1 MRVGILGVGGT
12 FMAGIAVLARA
23 LGHEV
28 WGMDANIYP
37 PMSDQL
43 TALGIRY
50 HEGYD
55 AAALPKDLDQVV
67 IGNALSRG
75 QPVVEA
81 VLNQRLPYFS
91 GPEWLAQQLLRDR
104 WVLAVSGTHGKTTTS
119 SMLAWILTYAG
130 LNPGFLIGGI
140 PGNFETSAELGASP
154 FFVIEA
160 DEYDTAFFDK
170 RSKFLHY
177 RPSTLIINN
186 VEFDHADIFASL
198 EDIEWQFQ
206 QLVRTVP
213 GYGAIVA
220 PANDPSVQRILAAGC
235 WSEAITLGSLS
246 RAGEQ
251 HNSQA
256 TWSTKPLSADGRHF
270 AVYKHGECMGEV
282 EWPLLGQH
290 NMANALAAI
299 AAAEHA
305 GVPAKV
311 SILGLQR
318 FVNAKRRLELL
329 DTVRGVSV
337 YDDFAHHPTAIA
349 TTLEGL
355 RAHVGQDARIIAVL
369 EFGSN
374 TMKQGVHND
383 AMAKA
388 TLAANQVFYADPH
401 TPQIDLAAIIKASEG
416 RATVYADNAAIID
429 ALKQTAK
436 AGDHIVIMSNK
447 GFGGLHK
454 DVLKALVEP

>member
-1 MRVGILGVGGT
+1 MRIGILGVGGT
-12 FMAGIAVLARA
+12 FMGGIAVLAKA
-23 LGHEV
+23 LGHDV

-43 TALGIRY
+43 MALGIPY

-55 AAALPKDLDQVV
+55 KDALPEGLDAVV

-81 VLNQRLPYFS
+81 VLNRRIRYYS
-91 GPEWLAQQLLRDR
+91 GPEWLAEQLLRDR

-119 SMLAWILTYAG
+119 SMLTWILHYAG
-130 LNPGFLIGGI
+130 LNPCYLIGGI
-140 PGNFETSAELGASP
+140 PGNFESSAELGQSP

-186 VEFDHADIFASL
+186 VEFDHADIFPSL
-198 EDIEWQFQ
+198 DAIEWQFQ

-213 GYGAIVA
+213 GHGAIIA
-220 PANDPSVQRILAAGC
+220 PGDDTSVQRILSKGC
-235 WSEAITLGSLS
+235 WSEIITLGGQSGAWS
-246 RAGEQ
+246 
-251 HNSQA
+251 SQ
-256 TWSTKPLSADGRHF
+256 LLRADGQHF
-270 AVYKHGECMGEV
+270 AVYKQGICMGEV
-282 EWPLLGQH
+282 QWSLLGQH
-290 NMANALAAI
+290 NVANALAAI

-305 GVPAKV
+305 GVPAQV
-311 SILGLQR
+311 AILGLQH

-329 DTVRGVSV
+329 DTVNGVAV

-355 RAHVGQDARIIAVL
+355 RAHVGHDANIIAVL

-374 TMKQGVHND
+374 TMKQGVHNEL
-383 AMAKA
+383 MAKA
-388 TLAANQVFYADPH
+388 TMAANQVVYANPH
-401 TPQIDLAAIIKASEG
+401 APQINLAQIIADSEG
-416 RATVYADNAAIID
+416 RAMACEDNHAIVTM
-429 ALKQTAK
+429 LKQIAK

-447 GFGGLHK
+447 GFGGLHRL
-454 DVLKALVEP
+454 VLQALA